1 MFLASIFGLQDVTP
15 QTWLPTSDCSATASS
30 LLRSRAQRQHCG
42 GGRQLYHAWTRRLT
56 QRGWRPFWA
65 APCLALPALE
75 RCANILRPWAD
86 ETGNQ
91 ARPFI
96 KGVQNAASSR
106 PTTRWWC
113 SGRRIIRTGSSRRR
127 LRGLVD
133 SAALSNTST
142 AHTIRTALRTALLLI
157 QPM

>member
-1 MFLASIFGLQDVTP
+1 MFLLQDVTP
-15 QTWLPTSDCSATASS
+15 QTWVSTSDCSATASS

-75 RCANILRPWAD
+75 RCANILRPWAG

-113 SGRRIIRTGSSRRR
+113 TGRRLIRTGSSRRR

-142 AHTIRTALRTALLLI
+142 AHTMRTALLLI
-157 QPM
+157 QPI

>member
-86 ETGNQ
+86 ESGNQ

-142 AHTIRTALRTALLLI
+142 AHTMRTALLLI
-157 QPM
+157 QPI